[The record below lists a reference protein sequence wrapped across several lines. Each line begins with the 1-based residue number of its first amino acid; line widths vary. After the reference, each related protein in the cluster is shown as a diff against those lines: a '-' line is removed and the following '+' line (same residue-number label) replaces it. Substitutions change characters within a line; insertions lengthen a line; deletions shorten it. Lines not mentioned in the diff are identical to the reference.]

1 MMNPSRPLHALIV
14 DDERLARKELLYLLR
29 DFSDIKAVGEADS
42 VRCAAQLI
50 DEKRPDV
57 VFLDVQMRGETG
69 FDLLELVEVPFRVVF
84 VTGYDRYAIRAFEIN
99 ALDYLLKPVRS
110 DRLAEAIRRLIEGKP
125 RTRHNGEGLAHNNV
139 FFLRF
144 GKRERFVNI
153 DDIVFISA
161 AGDYSEVITVR
172 GQQALASSS
181 LKEWERKL
189 PPEQFVRMHRS
200 TIVNLAYVKAV
211 TPTTNNAFLV
221 YVQGQPE
228 PLRMSRRYASKIRLH
243 YSRLGS
249 SPSMHALAP
258 LEWSYELTSTST

>member
-1 MMNPSRPLHALIV
+1 MNPSRPLHALIV

-42 VRCAAQLI
+42 VRCAAHLI

-69 FDLLELVEVPFRVVF
+69 FDLLELVDVPFRVVF

-99 ALDYLLKPVRS
+99 ALDYLLKPVRF
-110 DRLAEAIRRLIEGKP
+110 DRLAEAIRRLVEGMP
-125 RTRHNGEGLAHNNV
+125 RTRHDGEGLAHNNV

-153 DDIVFISA
+153 DDIVFIRA

-172 GQQALASSS
+172 GHQALASNS

-200 TIVNLAYVKAV
+200 TIVNLAYVEAV

-258 LEWSYELTSTST
+258 LEWNYELTST